1 MPAITQ
7 TIVRDCPV
15 TSRYD
20 KSCRPLPAVMGDFMD
35 FYFLALILGRIFIGG
50 IFILAGIQH
59 FQHFDPPLAIM
70 KGRGVLYAAPLLVA
84 GSVWEIVL
92 GAFVVTGFWAVPAAL
107 GLILFLVPATI
118 IFHNF
123 WDHEGIARVHHMHVV
138 MTNVMVA
145 GGLLALVAAMH

>member
-1 MPAITQ
+1 
-7 TIVRDCPV
+7 
-15 TSRYD
+15 
-20 KSCRPLPAVMGDFMD
+20 MD

-50 IFILAGIQH
+50 IFVLAGIQH

-70 KGRGVLYAAPLLVA
+70 KGRSVPYAAPLLVL

-92 GAFVVTGFWAVPAAL
+92 GALIMIGFWGAPAAL
-107 GLILFLVPATI
+107 GLILFLIPATI

-123 WDHEGIARVHHMHVV
+123 WDYQGIARVHHMHVV

-145 GGLLALVAAMH
+145 GGLLALIAASHTG